1 MENEDIMSMGRGN
14 TIVEFFSEDI
24 EFSVWKRNF
33 LLALTGAQGF
43 TMFVYAICLCGTI
56 LSQSLNLHHLS
67 GADIIENFKQTSS
80 QPKGKPWKIKL
91 DRGSIRSSPK
101 MVLDLFWT
109 RIWNFGPKWDTSLTH
124 WDTEPLPLDHDG
136 LPHVLDLAVHLV
148 IFLACWVERDH
159 PKTLL
164 LLVLFY

>member
-91 DRGSIRSSPK
+91 DGGSIRSNPRNGIGSILNK
-101 MVLDLFWT
+101 NMQFWSKAGHLLDT
-109 RIWNFGPKWDTSLTH
+109 RG
-124 WDTEPLPLDHDG
+124 TEPLPLDHDG

-148 IFLACWVERDH
+148 ISLMGWCPTRF
-159 PKTLL
+159 
-164 LLVLFY
+164 